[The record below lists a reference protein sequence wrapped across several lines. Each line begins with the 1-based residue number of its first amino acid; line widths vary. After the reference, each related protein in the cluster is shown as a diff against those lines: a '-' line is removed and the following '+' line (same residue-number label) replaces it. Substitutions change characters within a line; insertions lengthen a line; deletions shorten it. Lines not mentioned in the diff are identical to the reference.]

1 MPRIRNERVEQ
12 GRDIAIP
19 EKQGFAPAVKRR
31 RKEEQKIAGN
41 LSLIRSKQGR
51 EPDAVGAEF
60 ASAIAGSE
68 AESGSVKGWIP
79 TIIGWW
85 PEFVTLV
92 APELLPAKS
101 PYTEEQL
108 RHLFRM
114 FDRDTNGDDM
124 INFKEFAQTITS
136 AAFHNSWPYLSL
148 SR

>member
-1 MPRIRNERVEQ
+1 MR
-12 GRDIAIP
+12 
-19 EKQGFAPAVKRR
+19 
-31 RKEEQKIAGN
+31 IAGN